1 MLLALSIRDIVLID
15 RLDLSFHSGLCV
27 MTGETGAGKS
37 ILLDALGLALGER
50 GDTGLIR
57 QGCKQALVSAEFD
70 LAGNGNL
77 AAMLE
82 EQALPVDD
90 RVVLRRSLSADG
102 RSRAFINDQPVSAAL
117 LRTFGDEL
125 AEIQGQR
132 EGAGLRQSST
142 HRTLVDAFGGAQA
155 DLAKVGRAYHTRQ
168 AAEESLRVG
177 QAEADKVQAEEDY
190 LRFALEEFEGL
201 APEEGE
207 EAELAQ
213 EREMLRH
220 GEQLREALLEA
231 TEAINDNGGIESRL
245 HLAGRHVGR
254 AARHAGGRLDEVLA
268 ALERAS
274 AEAADAIALL
284 DAAIREAAPDPQKL
298 NTVEERLFALR
309 ALARKH
315 QTTVD
320 DLPRIWSDIAGKL
333 QGIDEGGAR
342 LQDLVVAAEEARAA
356 YDSAAETLTKVRR
369 RAATKLDKAVTRELA
384 PLKLGKA
391 RLRTR
396 VDTEGAGGP
405 EGRDTVLF
413 EAATNEGQAF
423 APLAR
428 VASGGELS
436 RFLLALRV
444 VLAGK
449 GGGKTLIFDE
459 ADSGVGGATADA
471 VGERL
476 SQLAAKGQ
484 VLAVT
489 HSPQVAARG
498 DHHWR
503 ILKADAGNGKRG
515 VLARTE
521 ELSPDGRQEEVA
533 RMLAGAEITEEAR
546 AAARRLIERAPAR
559 EELPA

>member
-1 MLLALSIRDIVLID
+1 MLLTLSIRDIVLID

-57 QGCKQALVSAEFD
+57 QGCKRALVSAEFEM
-70 LAGNGNL
+70 AGNAGL
-77 AAMLE
+77 LAMLE
-82 EQALPVDD
+82 EHALPADD
-90 RVVLRRSLSADG
+90 TIVLRRSLSADG
-102 RSRAFINDQPVSAAL
+102 RSRAFINDQPVSAGL
-117 LRTFGDEL
+117 LRTFGDHL

-132 EGAGLRQSST
+132 EGLGLRQTST
-142 HRTLVDAFGGAQA
+142 HRALVDVFGGSQTA
-155 DLAKVGRAYHTRQ
+155 LATVGRAYHGRQ
-168 AAEESLRVG
+168 AAEESLQSA
-177 QAEADKVQAEEDY
+177 QAAAERTRAEEDY
-190 LRFALEEFEGL
+190 LRYALEELDGL
-201 APEEGE
+201 APEQGE
-207 EAELAQ
+207 EDELAQ
-213 EREMLRH
+213 KREMLRH
-220 GEQLREALLEA
+220 GEQLKEALQEA
-231 TEAINDNGGIESRL
+231 AGAINENGGIESRL

-274 AEAADAIALL
+274 AEAADAVASI
-284 DAAIREAAPDPQKL
+284 DAAIREADPDPKKL
-298 NTVEERLFALR
+298 DSVEERLFALR

-320 DLPRIWSDIAGKL
+320 DLPRIWRDVAQKL
-333 QGIDEGGAR
+333 QGIDEGGVQLQLLENAAAAAR
-342 LQDLVVAAEEARAA
+342 EA
-356 YDSAAETLTKVRR
+356 YDNAAASLTKARR
-369 RAATKLDKAVTRELA
+369 RAASKLDKAVARELP

-396 VDTEGAGGP
+396 VDSDGVGGP

-413 EAATNEGQAF
+413 EVATNEGQNF

-449 GGGKTLIFDE
+449 DTGKTLIFDE

-476 SQLAAKGQ
+476 AKLAAKGQ

-503 ILKADAGNGKRG
+503 VAKGDSNSGKRG
-515 VLARTE
+515 VVARLE
-521 ELSPDGRQEEVA
+521 ELSPEGRREEVA

-546 AAARRLIERAPAR
+546 AAARRLIERSPLG

>member
-57 QGCKQALVSAEFD
+57 QGCTQALVSAEFD
-70 LAGNGNL
+70 LAGKAPL
-77 AAMLE
+77 LAMLE
-82 EQALPVDD
+82 EHALPADD
-90 RVVLRRSLSADG
+90 TMVLRRSLSADG
-102 RSRAFINDQPVSAAL
+102 RSRAFINDQPVSAGL
-117 LRTFGDEL
+117 LRTFGDQL

-132 EGAGLRQSST
+132 EGAGLRQAST
-142 HRTLVDAFGGAQA
+142 HRALVDAFGGAHG
-155 DLAKVGRAYHTRQ
+155 DIAKVGRAYRTRQ
-168 AAEESLRVG
+168 AAEESLG
-177 QAEADKVQAEEDY
+177 AAQAEAQKVRAEEDY
-190 LRFALEEFEGL
+190 LRFALEELDRL

-207 EAELAQ
+207 EAGLAGK
-213 EREMLRH
+213 REMLRH
-220 GEQLREALLEA
+220 GEQLKDALLEA
-231 TEAINDNGGIESRL
+231 AGAINDNGGIESRL

-274 AEAADAIALL
+274 AEAADAVALL
-284 DAAIREAAPDPQKL
+284 DAAIREADPDPQAL

-320 DLPRIWSDIAGKL
+320 DLPRIWRDVAGKL

-342 LQDLVVAAEEARAA
+342 LRELEAASAAARAA
-356 YDSAAETLTKVRR
+356 YDSAAEALTKVRR
-369 RAATKLDKAVTRELA
+369 RAAKKLDQAVVRELA

-396 VDTEGAGGP
+396 IDTDGAGGP

-413 EAATNEGQAF
+413 EVATNEGQAF
-423 APLAR
+423 AALGR

-476 SQLAAKGQ
+476 AQLAAKGQ

-489 HSPQVAARG
+489 HSPQVAARA

-503 ILKADAGNGKRG
+503 IAKTDAGNRKRG
-515 VLARTE
+515 VLARVE
-521 ELSPDGRQEEVA
+521 ELSDEGRREEVA

-546 AAARRLIERAPAR
+546 AAARRLIERTPVV